1 MRRQYS
7 PCSRNDL
14 MSREYLRRW
23 RLRVD
28 GAPIATSGA
37 WLQPVMTADGLP
49 AMLRLARDCSGIAPA
64 AAALDCW
71 AGDGAVRLLAVD
83 GHALLLERAVPGHT
97 LCELPFEGRDQQAT
111 TALCSVAARL
121 HRAGGTNTAGLIP
134 LHHWFDALLRPALPQ
149 RALLR
154 RCAALARQLLAPPCD
169 PVVLHGDLHHGN
181 VLDGGRRSLLAIDP
195 KGLYGDPAFDYTPLF
210 LNPDLCFNGRR
221 FASVAAHF
229 DRRVAWVSQQSAI
242 PEQRLLQWIAAGA
255 GLSASWFLQDGVD
268 ADTSLAVAGL
278 ALARLED

>member
-1 MRRQYS
+1 MRRQYL

-14 MSREYLRRW
+14 MHGEYLRRW
-23 RLRVD
+23 RLRDD

-37 WLQPVMTADGLP
+37 WLQPVLTADGLP
-49 AMLRLARDCSGIAPA
+49 AMLRLARDCSGIASA

-71 AGDGAVRLLAVD
+71 DGDGAVRLLAVD

-97 LCELPFEGRDQQAT
+97 LCELSFEGRDQQAT

-121 HRAGGTNTAGLIP
+121 HRAGGTNTTGLIP

-154 RCAALARQLLAPPCD
+154 RCAALARQLLAHPCE

-181 VLDGGRRSLLAIDP
+181 VLDGGRRGLLAIDP

-221 FASVAAHF
+221 SARVAAHF
-229 DRRVAWVSQQSAI
+229 DRRVAWVGQQAGI

-268 ADTSLAVAGL
+268 ADTRLAVAGL
-278 ALARLED
+278 ALSRLEA